1 MEKGG
6 QKLSKK
12 ETHEISERD
21 FLYQVEI
28 EERYKSWKCGLK
40 MREERKKK
48 KIKGMPLPGTHR
60 TFGRNRQAPG
70 SKSVEQGIY
79 SVLMGEKIYEDV
91 RGPTTAKFSC

>member
-1 MEKGG
+1 MEMDSVEFTRSRASAYMVLTVPLIL
-6 QKLSKK
+6 QQ
-12 ETHEISERD
+12 
-21 FLYQVEI
+21 LYGCRI
-28 EERYKSWKCGLK
+28 TLHIRY
-40 MREERKKK
+40 RKVA
-48 KIKGMPLPGTHR
+48 IKGMPLPGTHR

>member
-21 FLYQVEI
+21 FLYQ
-28 EERYKSWKCGLK
+28 
-40 MREERKKK
+40 
-48 KIKGMPLPGTHR
+48 IKGMPLPGTHR